1 MLVRLKGYPTTSNV
15 LSMMCITLEPEGLN
29 YKMGSRRIGDIDQ
42 IWADVH
48 KAEKD
53 LNWKAELDLK
63 AMLTSAWSWEKRIN
77 KQAT

>member
-1 MLVRLKGYPTTSNV
+1 
-15 LSMMCITLEPEGLN
+15 LN

>member
-1 MLVRLKGYPTTSNV
+1 IGTGRGHSV
-15 LSMMCITLEPEGLN
+15 LDVIDTFQKISGIKLN

-48 KAEKD
+48 KAEKE